1 MGNADA
7 WMLTGVETGGEPTT
21 ETMERVRQWSL
32 AQLSAD
38 DQTFIAAFAPTVTIP
53 LAAERALLCFH
64 GTPTSFDEI
73 LLPSTPSEEVR
84 RVLDP
89 YAPAILTGGHTHLQQ
104 IRQLSETF
112 FFNPGS
118 VGLVGNYELPE
129 ERYRREPWVEYA
141 ILSATDGVIS
151 LEFRRI
157 PLPMEALREAL
168 ATSGH
173 PDAERVLHEYGL

>member
-1 MGNADA
+1 
-7 WMLTGVETGGEPTT
+7 
-21 ETMERVRQWSL
+21 MERVRQWSL

-38 DQTFIAAFAPTVTIP
+38 DQTFIAAFAPKVTIP

>member
-1 MGNADA
+1 M
-7 WMLTGVETGGEPTT
+7 
-21 ETMERVRQWSL
+21 
-32 AQLSAD
+32 
-38 DQTFIAAFAPTVTIP
+38 TIP
-53 LAAERALLCFH
+53 LTAERPLLCFH

-118 VGLVGNYELPE
+118 VGLAGNFELPE

-141 ILSATDGVIS
+141 ILSATDGADGVDGVIS
-151 LEFRRI
+151 LEFRKI

-168 ATSGH
+168 TTSGH